1 MLNRRSLIQLGSLGL
16 SAGLIP
22 GLAFARAA
30 TDKRL
35 IFIIQRGAADGLGTI
50 IPTGDPQLLAQ
61 RGTLA
66 VDGGT
71 KLNSFFTLHPSM
83 VETAKLYSAG
93 EAAFI
98 HAVASPYRD
107 RSHFD
112 AQNVLE
118 SGGTLPYG
126 IKTGWMNRLV
136 SFLPEGGKGAIALS
150 PTIPMALR
158 GPANAASYAPSALP
172 DASPDFIARISQM
185 YAADPQLHGLWDQA
199 LATRSM
205 AGDAGNA
212 RDAAALGTLAAKVM
226 AGPNG
231 ARIAMMETTGWDTH
245 SAQKGRLANQLK
257 NIDALLAA
265 LRTGLAAD
273 WANTLVIVATE
284 FGRTVAANGTGGT
297 DHGTASAAMLL
308 GGAVKGGQVIADWP
322 GLRTP
327 ALYEGR
333 DLKPTL
339 GLDQLIANSTAA
351 HFGID
356 PAQASR
362 VLFPEM
368 IPGKRIEGL
377 VRG

>member
-1 MLNRRSLIQLGSLGL
+1 MLNRRTLLHLGSLGL

-50 IPTGDPQLLAQ
+50 IPTGDPQLTTQ
-61 RGTLA
+61 RGSLA
-66 VDGGT
+66 VEGGA

-83 VETAKLYSAG
+83 VETAKLYQAG
-93 EAAFI
+93 QATFV

-118 SGGTLPYG
+118 SGGTQPYG
-126 IKTGWMNRLV
+126 IKTGWINRLV
-136 SFLPEGGKGAIALS
+136 SLLPEGGKAAIALS
-150 PTIPMALR
+150 PSIPMALR
-158 GPANAASYAPSALP
+158 GPASAASYAPSALP

-185 YAADPQLHGLWDQA
+185 YAGDAQLHGLWDQA

-212 RDAAALGTLAAKVM
+212 RDAAALGALAAKVM

-231 ARIAMMETTGWDTH
+231 ARIAMIETTGWDTH

-257 NIDALLAA
+257 NMDALIAA
-265 LRTGLAAD
+265 LKSGLGAD
-273 WANTLVIVATE
+273 WDDSLVIIATE

-322 GLRTP
+322 GLGTP

-333 DLKPTL
+333 DLKPTM
-339 GLDQLIANSTAA
+339 GLDRLIADSTAA

-356 PAQASR
+356 LPRASQ

-368 IPGKRIEGL
+368 VAGKRIEGL